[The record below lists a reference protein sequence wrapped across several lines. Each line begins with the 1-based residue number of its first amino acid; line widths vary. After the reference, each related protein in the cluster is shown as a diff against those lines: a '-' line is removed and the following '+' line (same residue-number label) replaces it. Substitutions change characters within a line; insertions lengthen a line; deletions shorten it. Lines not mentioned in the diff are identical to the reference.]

1 MLKNEEVT
9 IYGRKLDAIRKEIK
23 KVIVGQDRVVDGL
36 LIGLVSNGHILVEGV
51 PGIAKTLIV
60 RTLAEVTGCKFNRI
74 QFTVDLLPTDITGI
88 TAYSKE
94 KGFYVVKG
102 PIFSNFVLAD
112 EINRAPPKVQSALL
126 EAMGERQV
134 TIGKETFQLPSP
146 FFVMAT
152 QNPIESA
159 GTYPLPEAQ
168 TDRFLLKLLMFYPNT
183 SEEKDILK
191 QNISLN
197 KFEDFGLNPVIL
209 PEEILE
215 MQQIVKQVYVD
226 KNVEEYIVRIVDAT
240 RNSAKYGISLGKYI
254 EWGSSPRGSINLYLA
269 SKAKALIEGKNFVN
283 PQFVKEIAHDVLR
296 HRIILNYEGMAENIK
311 IDDIITEVLSK
322 VPLS

>member
-283 PQFVKEIAHDVLR
+283 PQFVKEIAHDVLI

>member
-1 MLKNEEVT
+1 
-9 IYGRKLDAIRKEIK
+9 
-23 KVIVGQDRVVDGL
+23 
-36 LIGLVSNGHILVEGV
+36 
-51 PGIAKTLIV
+51 
-60 RTLAEVTGCKFNRI
+60 
-74 QFTVDLLPTDITGI
+74 
-88 TAYSKE
+88 
-94 KGFYVVKG
+94 
-102 PIFSNFVLAD
+102 
-112 EINRAPPKVQSALL
+112 
-126 EAMGERQV
+126 
-134 TIGKETFQLPSP
+134 
-146 FFVMAT
+146 
-152 QNPIESA
+152 
-159 GTYPLPEAQ
+159 
-168 TDRFLLKLLMFYPNT
+168 MFYPNT